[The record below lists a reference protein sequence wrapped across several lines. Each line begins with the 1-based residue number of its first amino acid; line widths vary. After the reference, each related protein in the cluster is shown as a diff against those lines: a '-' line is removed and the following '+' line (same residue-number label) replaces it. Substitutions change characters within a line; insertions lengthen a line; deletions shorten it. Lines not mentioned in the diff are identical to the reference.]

1 MTTTPIRRCVDREA
15 GFSLLEMMAATAI
28 LAMVGLIIGVSL
40 SAFVRSWGHA
50 EAAGKLLERNQTIDR
65 IAETLLRGAVPFEWQ
80 DRDTLE
86 HRYVF
91 QGEVDELYLTAL
103 SRSYGGA
110 DALRFARLY
119 RDGDRLLCDWST
131 TPLLPWRDLIEQK
144 YDTEEIASGVS
155 KIHFRY
161 AYEDDNGDIA
171 WDEVWDEDEREGI
184 PLAIQLT
191 IDWTDGSSE
200 RWLRRTAGTSG
211 NTALTVPSA
220 SISTT
225 AFAGGGGGGGGGGR
239 GGGQ

>member
-144 YDTEEIASGVS
+144 YDTEEIASGVIS
-155 KIHFRY
+155 PVAVSIR
-161 AYEDDNGDIA
+161 GDA
-171 WDEVWDEDEREGI
+171 AMNCVSGNMR
-184 PLAIQLT
+184 T
-191 IDWTDGSSE
+191 SSVLKSTCP
-200 RWLRRTAGTSG
+200 RHPHTAGGS
-211 NTALTVPSA
+211 
-220 SISTT
+220 
-225 AFAGGGGGGGGGGR
+225 
-239 GGGQ
+239 